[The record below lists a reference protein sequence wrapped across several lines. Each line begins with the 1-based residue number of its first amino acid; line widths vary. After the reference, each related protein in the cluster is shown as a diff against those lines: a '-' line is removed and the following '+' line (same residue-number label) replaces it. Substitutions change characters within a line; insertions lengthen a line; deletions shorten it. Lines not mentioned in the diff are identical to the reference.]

1 MLVMKSAEKEVYQ
14 YILAQEKEKAERAR
28 VFSPHIPLF
37 FQFKTLGVQILIVN
51 PAESDEVIRFWC
63 VVPFQDTVASCR

>member
-14 YILAQEKEKAERAR
+14 YILAQEKAERAR
-28 VFSPHIPLF
+28 VFSPHTPLF

-51 PAESDEVIRFWC
+51 PAESDEVIRFRC